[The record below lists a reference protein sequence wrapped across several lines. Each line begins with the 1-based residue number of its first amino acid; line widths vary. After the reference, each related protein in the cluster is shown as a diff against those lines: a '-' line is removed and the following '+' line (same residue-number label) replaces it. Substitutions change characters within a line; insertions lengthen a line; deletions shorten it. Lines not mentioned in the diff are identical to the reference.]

1 MGARPDPISEFLSL
15 LQRAKREVGEKAIA
29 ATLATADTQG
39 RPSAR
44 VVLVKQV
51 DQRGFVFYTNRQSRK
66 AADLLDNPRAA
77 LCFYWLPL
85 DKQVRVEG
93 TVEEVDDEQSD
104 AYFAL
109 RPRGSQVGAWASK
122 QSAVMASRRELI
134 LRYLRYR
141 ARFAGRPVPRP
152 PFWGGFRLL
161 PQRIEIWHNQAHRL
175 HDRLVFL
182 REGDGW
188 RKERLYP

>member
-29 ATLATADTQG
+29 ATLATADAQG

-51 DQRGFVFYTNRQSRK
+51 DERGFVFYTNRQSRK

-93 TVEEVDDEQSD
+93 TVEEVDDEESD

-134 LRYLRYR
+134 LRYLSYR

-152 PFWGGFRLL
+152 PSWGGYRLL

-175 HDRLVFL
+175 HDRFVFF

-188 RKERLYP
+188 REERLYP